1 MLCLFFADHSH
12 MQSVLWVTSLL
23 LISSLL
29 LAFSF
34 LFEIRFSEA
43 EFVKIELRSLQQEIK
58 KRDQFLAW
66 LQFENDDRRALK
78 ATRYPAQALRL
89 PEEWVG
95 QSLKEEILRAY
106 REERCEQVIQSADE
120 FHSHYSQSPHWTQI
134 IFLKADCQLKAKN
147 WDAAFESYQQILRQ
161 APDSDYAAYSLLK
174 MSEVLMSMRQLEEA
188 LMFISTL
195 KEHFSHLPEV
205 QKTALELEEK
215 IHSMTAMQ

>member
-1 MLCLFFADHSH
+1 MAMLCLFFADHSH
-12 MQSVLWVTSLL
+12 MRSVLWVTSLL

-95 QSLKEEILRAY
+95 QSLKEEIL
-106 REERCEQVIQSADE
+106 SADE